1 MRIGFGEFILTRKVP
16 LTRFKPCR
24 FWELER
30 QAHLAA
36 SHARSRCCFL
46 FFLPL
51 HVHFSI
57 SPQIS
62 NPCSCLHGARTQIV
76 VAEDAP
82 TLVAVP
88 QFGVLLESQ
97 ICPPRSITSN
107 SQQVRGPP
115 LAVSL

>member
-1 MRIGFGEFILTRKVP
+1 MSVLGTRTASAFGRVACALT
-16 LTRFKPCR
+16 L
-24 FWELER
+24 L
-30 QAHLAA
+30 
-36 SHARSRCCFL
+36 FL

-88 QFGVLLESQ
+88 QFGVLFESQ